1 MKTRIL
7 LMFGTLLVF
16 VLANGAQS
24 AGKDNFW
31 DNLQGKL
38 EKVTPAKKSGVTTAV
53 GGVRGAKN
61 ESADNMY
68 WKGKDKSPSVPEEE
82 LQKFRSAL
90 DTKVKGNNEEA
101 LKLFQEFLKAYPQS
115 SLRVEGLQAVDK
127 IKAEMAAAKAPA
139 EAPAKK
145 ASVKAAAKSPK
156 AK

>member
-1 MKTRIL
+1 MKTKTL
-7 LMFGTLLVF
+7 LMLGALLVF
-16 VLANGAQS
+16 VLANGAQG
-24 AGKDNFW
+24 AGKDSFW

-61 ESADNMY
+61 ESADMY
-68 WKGKDKSPSVPEEE
+68 WKGKDKTPSVPEEE
-82 LQKFRSAL
+82 LQKFRIAL
-90 DTKVKGNNEEA
+90 DTRVKGNNEEA
-101 LKLFQEFLKAYPQS
+101 LKLFQEFLNAYPQS

-139 EAPAKK
+139 KTATKTT
-145 ASVKAAAKSPK
+145 K